1 MSSLYEKLRR
11 RASGW
16 LRLSLGLAVMLCATQ
31 VYAQQ
36 RVTGKVID
44 SNGNPIYGA
53 VVMIKGTTTG
63 VSTDAQGNYTI
74 TNARPESVLVYTL
87 MGYEG
92 AEEAVGN
99 RTRIDVTMA
108 EEAVMME
115 SVVAIG
121 YGVKKKTDLTG
132 SVGSVESDALLAK
145 GSSSV
150 MEALQGQI
158 PGVNITTNSSR
169 AGGGFT
175 MEIRGQNSI
184 KGGSPLYVVDGI
196 VVDNIDFL
204 NPADLE
210 RIDVLKDA
218 SSNAIY
224 GSRGSNGVV
233 LVTTKQAKG
242 AQADKVVVSY
252 DGYYGIKEVARMPD
266 FMTGDD
272 FQAYRLAAYLK
283 RQTNATTN
291 ESVYSLSASDFAI
304 AAINQN
310 IWQRYADKNYFDWI
324 SAGFQNSRE
333 QSHAVNITGNSRN
346 TSYSMGMTY
355 LKDEGIFQGDEFQR
369 VSIRGGFNSKI
380 KNIATVGMQSTFSF
394 TDNDRGPSDYI
405 GRALSMAPTALPYD
419 ADGNLVQYP
428 ASTIGLGNTSSGP
441 QYTSGMNPM
450 YDLMNVQ
457 NNRRNYYVLTNL
469 FAEVEVMPGL
479 KLKTQFSP
487 MLRTNRNGTY
497 EGVDSEA
504 SRSRKVDRAQVAKNE
519 FFEYTWDNY
528 VTYAFTKG
536 DHNFDATGVFSMY
549 QSRNESTDTEVQD
562 LAVPGFYNI
571 GSASTIINS
580 KSDFKSSSMLSFLF
594 RLNYDYKGKYLLTV
608 SDRWDGS
615 SKLPNKWESFPSVA
629 AGWRISEENF
639 AKELHWLTNLKL
651 RLSYGYTGNNNIDA
665 YESDALA
672 NVKRWYGFGMDRQLA
687 LGYAP
692 NGISNQELAWEK
704 TREVNVGLDFG
715 VLRGR
720 ISGSFDYYNKLSDG
734 LLMKRALPYEAGVY
748 KSEMMANVGS
758 VRNSGIEVG
767 LTTVNISKPNIRWS
781 TTFTYSKNKNE
792 IVSLYG
798 AKEDDVANR
807 WFIGQPIN
815 VAYTYVWDGIVSAE
829 DAKTDWAKSWKL
841 YEGNGK
847 VKDISGPNGTPDGII
862 TSADRTVTG
871 HANPDWIGNISSSL
885 TLYNFDFGFNIYIN
899 QGRYVWSQF
908 YSGYYSANGAR
919 SSTKL
924 KLDYYIPSNVV
935 LPQVPAGWA
944 QVDIPIKPNTSATL
958 PMPSDNAGPMYKA
971 DNADYQ
977 NGFTDA
983 SFVKVK
989 NITLG
994 YTVPKK
1000 YSSKL
1005 MMSHLRAYVNVTN
1018 PFVFTNYKGYDP
1030 EWADA
1035 LTGNPSATTA
1045 GGARVQYYS
1054 GGPATVVWQI
1064 GLNVKF

>member
-1 MSSLYEKLRR
+1 
-11 RASGW
+11 
-16 LRLSLGLAVMLCATQ
+16 MLCATQ
-31 VYAQQ
+31 TYAQQ
-36 RVTGKVID
+36 RVTGKVVD
-44 SNGNPIYGA
+44 SNGAPIYGA

-74 TNARPESVLVYTL
+74 NNVRQEATLAYSL

-92 AEEAVGN
+92 VEEVVGN

-132 SVGSVESDALLAK
+132 SVGSIEADALVAK
-145 GSSSV
+145 GATNV

-210 RIDVLKDA
+210 RVDVLKDA

-233 LVTTKQAKG
+233 LVTTKQAKS

-252 DGYYGIKEVARMPD
+252 DGYYGMKQVARMPD
-266 FMTGDD
+266 FMDGDS
-272 FQAYRLAAYLK
+272 FQAYRIAAYLA
-283 RQTNATTN
+283 RSTNATTN
-291 ESVYSLSASDFAI
+291 ESVYSLSQNDFTI
-304 AAINQN
+304 ATINKN
-310 IWQRYADKNYFDWI
+310 IWQRYVDKNYFDWI

-333 QSHAVNITGNSRN
+333 QSHAVNLSGNSRN

-355 LKDEGIFQGDEFQR
+355 LRDEGIFQNDNFRR

-380 KNIATVGMQSTFSF
+380 KNIATVGMQSTFSM
-394 TDNDRGPSDYI
+394 TNNDRGPGNYI
-405 GRALSMAPTALPYD
+405 SRALSMNPLALPYD

-450 YDLMNVQ
+450 YDLMNIQ

-469 FAEVEVMPGL
+469 FAEVEPVPGL

-487 MLRTNRNGTY
+487 MLRANRNGTY
-497 EGVDSEA
+497 EGVDTDA
-504 SRSRKVDRAQVAKNE
+504 RRSAKTDRAQVTKNE
-519 FFEYTWDNY
+519 YFEYTWDNY
-528 VTYAFTKG
+528 VTYGFSKG

-562 LAVPGFYNI
+562 LSIPGFYNLA
-571 GSASTIINS
+571 SASTINFS

-615 SKLPNKWESFPSVA
+615 SKLPNKWQSFPSVA

-639 AKELHWLTNLKL
+639 AKDLSWLTNLKL
-651 RLSYGYTGNNNIDA
+651 RLSWGYTGNNNIDP
-665 YESDALA
+665 YESDALP
-672 NVKRWYGFGMDRQLA
+672 NVKRWYGFGYSDRQLA

-692 NGISNQELAWEK
+692 NGISNQELTWEK

-720 ISGSFDYYNKLSDG
+720 ISGSIDYYNKLSDG
-734 LLMKRALPYEAGVY
+734 LLMSRALPYEAGVY
-748 KSEMMANVGS
+748 KSVMTANVGS

-767 LTTVNISKPNIRWS
+767 LTTINVSKPHVRWS
-781 TTFTYSKNKNE
+781 TSFTYSKNKNE

-815 VAYTYVWDGIVSAE
+815 VAYTYIWDGVVSAE
-829 DAKTDWAKSWKL
+829 DAKTDWAKTWKV

-847 VKDISGPNGTPDGII
+847 VKDISGPNGTPDGLI

-885 TLYNFDFGFNIYIN
+885 NVYDFDFGFNIYIN

-908 YSGYYSANGAR
+908 YNNVYDSGGGR
-919 SSTKL
+919 SSYKL
-924 KLDYYIPSNVV
+924 KLDYYLPQNPV
-935 LPQVPAGWA
+935 LPALPAGWSQA
-944 QVDIPIKPNTSATL
+944 DIPVRPNTSGIL
-958 PMPSDNAGPMYKA
+958 PMPSANAGTMYKT

-977 NGFTDA
+977 NGFADA
-983 SFVKVK
+983 SFIKVK

-1018 PFVFTNYKGYDP
+1018 PFVFTDYKGYDP

-1035 LTGNPSATTA
+1035 LTGNPSTTTP
-1045 GGARVQYYS
+1045 GGTRVQYS
-1054 GGPATVVWQI
+1054 AGGPATVVWQF
-1064 GLNVKF
+1064 GLNIKF